1 MCGCSHARR
10 ATATAPA
17 FHDEGLQQLVKLG
30 LVHRMTPPQHAR
42 RSCAAQ
48 RVKDSLIHHVCMRCL
63 VPGRL
68 RGDVLS
74 ECPSGCPGGVDS
86 SAAASSM
93 HVAMAPRTAA
103 ITWSGAVAD
112 RSMSQSSPLSP
123 LAASAMA
130 LAPAGALVTTAG
142 TPAPA
147 PEPLRRSS
155 EPDASAVGNEWRAA
169 GAVPMART
177 AWLPLS
183 ATNKVSVEAW
193 YASPHG
199 NENWA
204 LVAGPPWQPDS
215 DDPANSST
223 VSVSAQALRH
233 VPETVV
239 QQQGHNTY
247 PAG

>member
-1 MCGCSHARR
+1 
-10 ATATAPA
+10 
-17 FHDEGLQQLVKLG
+17 
-30 LVHRMTPPQHAR
+30 MTPPQHAR

-147 PEPLRRSS
+147 PERDEL
-155 EPDASAVGNEWRAA
+155 EEY
-169 GAVPMART
+169 
-177 AWLPLS
+177 LS
-183 ATNKVSVEAW
+183 APLDTDTNLDLLAYWKLN
-193 YASPHG
+193 PG
-199 NENWA
+199 
-204 LVAGPPWQPDS
+204 
-215 DDPANSST
+215 
-223 VSVSAQALRH
+223 
-233 VPETVV
+233 
-239 QQQGHNTY
+239 
-247 PAG
+247 